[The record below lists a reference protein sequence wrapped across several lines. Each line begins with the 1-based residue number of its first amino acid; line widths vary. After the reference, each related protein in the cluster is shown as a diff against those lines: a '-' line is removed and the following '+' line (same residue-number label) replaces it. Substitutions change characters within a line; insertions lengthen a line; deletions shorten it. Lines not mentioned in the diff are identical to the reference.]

1 LSEQDEL
8 LVVEALLQGKGLFS
22 TGVNDLHL
30 LDECGLQL
38 ITNKK
43 NYGGW

>member
-1 LSEQDEL
+1 
-8 LVVEALLQGKGLFS
+8 
-22 TGVNDLHL
+22 VNDLHL

-43 NYGGW
+43 HYGGWWIGCL